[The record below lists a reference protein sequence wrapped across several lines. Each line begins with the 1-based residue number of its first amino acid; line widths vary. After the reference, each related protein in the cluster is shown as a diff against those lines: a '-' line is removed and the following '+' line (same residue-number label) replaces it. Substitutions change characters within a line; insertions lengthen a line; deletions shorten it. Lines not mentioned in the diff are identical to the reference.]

1 MASGKDRPERGR
13 SHEGKE
19 HRGSIPNA
27 EPNFAEART

>member
-19 HRGSIPNA
+19 L
-27 EPNFAEART
+27 